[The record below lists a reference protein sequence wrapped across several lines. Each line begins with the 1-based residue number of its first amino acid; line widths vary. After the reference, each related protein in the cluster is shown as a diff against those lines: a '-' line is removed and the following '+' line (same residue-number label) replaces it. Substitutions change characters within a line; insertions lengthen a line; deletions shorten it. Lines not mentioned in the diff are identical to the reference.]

1 MYKIFFYQD
10 STGHQPVK
18 EYIRELEA
26 GKSKDNRIK
35 LNKIRDYMKILEIQ
49 GTRAGEPFVK
59 HLEGE
64 IWELRPLRDRILFA
78 VWINDS
84 FVLLSHFGDS
94 WDDFETEIFTPEE
107 IAASDLR
114 VALINELIC
123 ARNEKGITQRE
134 LEELSGVSQPVIARM
149 ESGAAVPKLDT
160 VIKVLAALGKTL
172 AIVPLETVRPAK

>member
-1 MYKIFFYQD
+1 MRYSPI
-10 STGHQPVK
+10 
-18 EYIRELEA
+18 
-26 GKSKDNRIK
+26 
-35 LNKIRDYMKILEIQ
+35 
-49 GTRAGEPFVK
+49 
-59 HLEGE
+59 
-64 IWELRPLRDRILFA
+64 
-78 VWINDS
+78 
-84 FVLLSHFGDS
+84 GDS

-123 ARNEKGITQRE
+123 ARKGITQRE